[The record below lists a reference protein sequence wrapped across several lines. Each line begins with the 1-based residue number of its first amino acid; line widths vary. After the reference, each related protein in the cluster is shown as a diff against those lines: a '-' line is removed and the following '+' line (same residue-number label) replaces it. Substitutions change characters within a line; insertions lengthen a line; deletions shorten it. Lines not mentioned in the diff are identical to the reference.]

1 MTPDEDGRGEALGHY
16 MLRLAK
22 NCPDRD
28 IDILRWN
35 FGGLKQLVMPRIVA
49 MLLRWKVTRSISFR
63 LDSAHPVGCSHH
75 QKVAVFDDH
84 LAVCGGIDVGAQR
97 WDTRGHKDGDPRRC
111 TPSGKPYT
119 PWHDSTM
126 ILAGPIG
133 EALAD
138 LGNARWQR
146 ATTSE
151 EHPSALQS
159 LMRTS

>member
-1 MTPDEDGRGEALGHY
+1 

-75 QKVAVFDDH
+75 QKVAVFDD
-84 LAVCGGIDVGAQR
+84 R
-97 WDTRGHKDGDPRRC
+97 
-111 TPSGKPYT
+111 
-119 PWHDSTM
+119 
-126 ILAGPIG
+126 
-133 EALAD
+133 
-138 LGNARWQR
+138 
-146 ATTSE
+146 SE
-151 EHPSALQS
+151 EHKSELQL
-159 LMRTS
+159 LMRTSYAAFCLKKKKSTSPAKFALITYS

>member
-1 MTPDEDGRGEALGHY
+1 MRISDWSSDVRSSDL
-16 MLRLAK
+16 
-22 NCPDRD
+22 
-28 IDILRWN
+28 
-35 FGGLKQLVMPRIVA
+35 QLVMPRIVA
-49 MLLRWKVTRSISFR
+49 MLLRLKVTRSISFR

-126 ILAGPIG
+126 IDRKSTRL
-133 EALAD
+133 
-138 LGNARWQR
+138 N
-146 ATTSE
+146 SS
-151 EHPSALQS
+151 H
-159 LMRTS
+159 

>member
-1 MTPDEDGRGEALGHY
+1 MRISDWSSDVRSSDL
-16 MLRLAK
+16 
-22 NCPDRD
+22 
-28 IDILRWN
+28 
-35 FGGLKQLVMPRIVA
+35 QLVMPRIVA
-49 MLLRWKVTRSISFR
+49 MLLRLKVTRSISFR

-119 PWHDSTM
+119 PWNDSTM
-126 ILAGPIG
+126 ILAGPVG

-138 LGNARWQR
+138 LGNDRAR
-146 ATTSE
+146 
-151 EHPSALQS
+151 QS
-159 LMRTS
+159 TRLNSSH

>member
-1 MTPDEDGRGEALGHY
+1 

-22 NCPDRD
+22 DRPDRD

-84 LAVCGGIDVGAQR
+84 LAVCGGIDVGSAR
-97 WDTRGHKDGDPRRC
+97 WDTRSPKDGEPRRR
-111 TPSGKPYT
+111 TPGGQHYMQGHASKVTLRGLGGEGTPGQGK
-119 PWHDSTM
+119 
-126 ILAGPIG
+126 
-133 EALAD
+133 
-138 LGNARWQR
+138 ARDDGGVKQD
-146 ATTSE
+146 
-151 EHPSALQS
+151 
-159 LMRTS
+159 